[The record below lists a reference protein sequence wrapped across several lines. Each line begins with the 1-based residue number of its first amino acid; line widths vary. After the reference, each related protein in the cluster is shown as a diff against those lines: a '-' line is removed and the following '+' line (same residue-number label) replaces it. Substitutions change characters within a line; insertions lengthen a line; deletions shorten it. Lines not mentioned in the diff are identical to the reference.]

1 MTTDVRTIETERVTV
16 PALGFGT
23 WQLDD
28 HAAERCL
35 PIALEAGYRHVDTAS
50 IYGNEVGV
58 GRGLRASPVDRTEVF
73 LTTKVWWTDARPAD
87 VTRSAEDSLRRLGM
101 DHVDLLLIHWPAED
115 VAPLEATLD
124 ALTGLRDR
132 GLTRHIGVSNFPSAL
147 LERAFAAAPIVTD
160 QVEHH
165 PYLAVDAIQ
174 RVVDHHGGFTTAY
187 SPIAR
192 GRVLEDEVLLDIA
205 AGHEVGAVQVVLR
218 WHLQRGVSPIP
229 RSSNAERIAANA
241 RVFDFALDDDEL
253 ARIDGL
259 ARGLRLIS
267 RVRDVPWDAD

>member
-1 MTTDVRTIETERVTV
+1 MSSDVRTIRTERVEV

-28 HAAERCL
+28 DDAQRCL

-58 GRGLRASPVDRTEVF
+58 GRGLRASPVDRDEVF
-73 LTTKVWWTDARPAD
+73 LTTKVWWTEARPAD
-87 VTRSAEDSLRRLGM
+87 VARSAEDSLRRLGV
-101 DHVDLLLIHWPAED
+101 DHVDLLLLHWPAED

-124 ALTGLRDR
+124 ALTRLRDR
-132 GLTRHIGVSNFPSAL
+132 ELTRHIGVSNFPSAM

-165 PYLAVDAIQ
+165 PFLAVDAIQ
-174 RVVDHHGGFTTAY
+174 RVIDRHGGFTTAY

-192 GRVLEDEVLLDIA
+192 GRVLDDAVLADIA
-205 AGHEVGAVQVVLR
+205 ETHGVGPVQVVLR
-218 WHLQRGVSPIP
+218 WHLQRRVSPIP
-229 RSSNAERIAANA
+229 RSSDAGRIAANA
-241 RVFDFALDDDEL
+241 EVFDFVLDDAEI

-259 ARGLRLIS
+259 AHGLRLIS
-267 RVRDVPWDAD
+267 GVRDVAWDED